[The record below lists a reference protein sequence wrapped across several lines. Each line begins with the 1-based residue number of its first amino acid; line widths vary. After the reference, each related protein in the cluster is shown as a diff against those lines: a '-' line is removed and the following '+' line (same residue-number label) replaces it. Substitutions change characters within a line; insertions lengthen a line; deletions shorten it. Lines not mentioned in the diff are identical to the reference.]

1 MSEAST
7 PTREETVTANI
18 TAVETAYG
26 AENFLRVIATCVKDM
41 SVSLAMLV
49 DAESSEDSGT

>member
-1 MSEAST
+1 VSEVTT

-18 TAVETAYG
+18 EAVESKYG
-26 AENFLRVIATCVKDM
+26 SESYLRIITQCAKDI

-49 DAESSEDSGT
+49 DNGTTSDS